1 MLTHIYFGTSTQN
14 FENQEINR
22 IAQSLPA
29 GIHTVTVEDQP
40 YMLTNIEPVEL
51 LELQNFLIYCN
62 YHTESLAVQAFE
74 YYIEY
79 SNEKYLHII
88 KALEQIKDEHTK
100 QGHLTAILSVQRHGL
115 YLAMNEEK
123 SNETTKKET
132 KSINIAPF
140 FVIELYENW
149 IKEGKPSHWR
159 TGLKL
164 F

>member
-1 MLTHIYFGTSTQN
+1 MLTHIYFGTSIQN
-14 FENQEINR
+14 LEIQEINR
-22 IAQSLPA
+22 IAESLPT

-40 YMLTNIEPVEL
+40 YMLTNIDPVEL
-51 LELQNFLIYCN
+51 LELQNFLIDSN
-62 YHTESLAVQAFE
+62 YHTESLAVQAFG

-79 SNEKYLHII
+79 SNQKYLHII
-88 KALEQIKDEHTK
+88 KALEKIKDEHK
-100 QGHLTAILSVQRHGL
+100 QEGHLTAILNVQRHGL
-115 YLAMNEEK
+115 YLAMQEEK
-123 SNETTKKET
+123 QNEKKQNET

-159 TGLKL
+159 TGMKL